1 MMEGTMEPIGRRAFL
16 RRAALAGLSAPV
28 GAALLAACRAST
40 GSTSSPA
47 PGGSPLPV
55 DPSATLASGLPVE
68 RGAVLKV
75 YEWKD
80 YLSDRVIRSFEQAH
94 ASSGVRVQVDS
105 YLHIDE
111 AVARLQQPDADYDI
125 TFPTIDVLASMAE
138 TGLLRPLNH
147 RYLPH
152 LENLWPFFR
161 DPAGPFY
168 DPGQRYTT
176 PYTVYSSGIGWRAD
190 AVAAGDA
197 PDGRD
202 DPYGI
207 LWDPRFRGK
216 VGMYDDYLE
225 AISLALQ
232 RDGVTDVRAA
242 TEAEL
247 HAAGNLLAR
256 AVREADLAFTVDGA
270 QDGLA
275 VGTFAAH
282 QAWSGDILSAPRYV
296 REEGGD
302 AAAVA
307 ADLRYWSPA
316 GATKVVGCDLTAICA
331 HGRNPVLAHA
341 FLDHLLRFDVALDNF
356 TWNGYQ
362 VPMTG
367 ATPDRFADPSFP
379 WHGAVPDTLLS
390 TLLTPEAFGQGQ
402 WLVGFGPS
410 ERAAWLDQWKRVA
423 PTSAPSPAPAW

>member
-1 MMEGTMEPIGRRAFL
+1 MEPIGRRAFL

-28 GAALLAACRAST
+28 AAGLLAACRASV
-40 GSTSSPA
+40 GTSASA
-47 PGGSPLPV
+47 AGGASPLPV
-55 DPSATLASGLPVE
+55 DRGATLASGLPAE

-80 YLSDRVIRSFEQAH
+80 YLSSRVIRSFEEAY
-94 ASSGVRVQVDS
+94 ASSGVRVQVES
-105 YLHIDE
+105 FLHIDE
-111 AVARLQQPDADYDI
+111 AVARLQEAGADYDV
-125 TFPTIDVLASMAE
+125 TFPTIDVLASMVQ

-147 RYLPH
+147 AYLPH

-161 DPAGPFY
+161 DAGGPFY

-190 AVAAGDA
+190 AVAAADA
-197 PDGRD
+197 PDVRA
-202 DPYGI
+202 DPYAI
-207 LWDPRFRGK
+207 LWDPRYRGR

-232 RDGVTDVRAA
+232 RDGVRDVREA
-242 TEAEL
+242 TEAQL
-247 HAAGNLLAR
+247 RAAGDLLAE
-256 AVREADLAFTVDGA
+256 AVRSAGLAFTVDGA
-270 QDGLA
+270 QEGLA
-275 VGTFAAH
+275 EGTFAAH

-296 REEGGD
+296 REEGGYPET
-302 AAAVA
+302 VA
-307 ADLRYWSPA
+307 AELRYWSPD
-316 GATKVVGCDLTAICA
+316 GPTKVVGCDLTAICA
-331 HGRNPVLAHA
+331 KGRNPVLAHA

-362 VPMTG
+362 VPMDG
-367 ATPDRFADPSFP
+367 ATPERFADPAFP
-379 WHGAVPDTLLS
+379 WHGAVPATLLP

-410 ERAAWLDQWKRVA
+410 ERVAWLDQWKRVA
-423 PTSAPSPAPAW
+423 PASAPS

>member
-55 DPSATLASGLPVE
+55 DPSATLASGQPVE

-80 YLSDRVIRSFEQAH
+80 YLSDRVIRSFEEAY

-105 YLHIDE
+105 FLHIDE
-111 AVARLQQPDADYDI
+111 AVARLQQPGTDYDI

-147 RYLPH
+147 DYLPH

-190 AVAAGDA
+190 AVAAADA
-197 PDGRD
+197 PDERG

-207 LWDPRFRGK
+207 LWDTRYRGK

-232 RDGVTDVRAA
+232 RDGVADVRAA

-247 HAAGNLLAR
+247 RAAGNLLAR

>member
-1 MMEGTMEPIGRRAFL
+1 MEPIGRRAFL

-28 GAALLAACRAST
+28 GAALFAACRASV
-40 GSTSSPA
+40 GSSP
-47 PGGSPLPV
+47 SPVAGASALPV
-55 DPSATLASGLPVE
+55 DPGTTLASGLPAE

-80 YLSDRVIRSFEQAH
+80 YLSSRVIRSFEEAY
-94 ASSGVRVQVDS
+94 ASSGVRVQVES
-105 YLHIDE
+105 FLHIDE
-111 AVARLQQPDADYDI
+111 AVARLQQPDADFDV
-125 TFPTIDVLASMAE
+125 TFPTIDVLASMVA

-147 RYLPH
+147 DYLPH
-152 LENLWPFFR
+152 VENLWPFFLG
-161 DPAGPFY
+161 AQGPFY

-190 AVAAGDA
+190 TVAAADA
-197 PDGRD
+197 PDVRA
-202 DPYGI
+202 DPYAI
-207 LWDPRFRGK
+207 LWDRRYRGR

-232 RDGVTDVRAA
+232 RDGVGDVRDA
-242 TEAEL
+242 TEAQL
-247 HAAGNLLAR
+247 RAAGDLLAE
-256 AVREADLAFTVDGA
+256 AVRDAGLAFTVDGA
-270 QDGLA
+270 QEGLA
-275 VGTFAAH
+275 EGTFAAH

-302 AAAVA
+302 AATLASE
-307 ADLRYWSPA
+307 LRYWSPE

-331 HGRNPVLAHA
+331 QGRNPVLAHA

-356 TWNGYQ
+356 AWNGYQ
-362 VPMTG
+362 VPMDG
-367 ATPDRFADPSFP
+367 ATPERFADPAFP
-379 WHGAVPDTLLS
+379 WHGAVPDTLLP
-390 TLLTPEAFGQGQ
+390 TLLTPEAFGQAQ

-423 PTSAPSPAPAW
+423 PASAPS